1 LLWLQV
7 ITATS
12 DRQGGGVVR
21 SSNRAPGPPDPE
33 APEPTGAD
41 AALGNLLASM
51 PLAMVVID
59 PATVVQIWNPAA
71 EALFGWCRDDVVG
84 RPVPYLP
91 EGGQPERDAW
101 LATVLQG
108 QTRMLECQRRH
119 RDGFLLDVRLT
130 AAPVR
135 DCDGGVDRIVLTFE
149 DVTERNRSRHVRAGV
164 REVLEL
170 LAADTPLET
179 LLVTLIRIVEGHSR
193 NGMLGSILLMDPSG
207 RHLRHGAAP
216 SLPQPYNDAIDG
228 IEIGP
233 EVGACGKAAFTG
245 LPAHS
250 EDIAHD
256 PHWGPFRELAL
267 RHGLAACWSTPI
279 LSRAGEV
286 LGTFAMYYRQPRTP
300 DAADTALVDVVTR
313 TAMLAIE
320 RRRAELALQHR
331 TTQFQS
337 LLEQSPVGTYLVDSR
352 LHFRQINPT
361 ALRYLGNVGS
371 AEALVG
377 RSFRDLV
384 RALWPGRLAEEVIAR
399 FEHTLA
405 TGEPFTVPQFI
416 DKRPS
421 IGGTAYYHWQI
432 NRIVLP
438 DGSHGV
444 MCHFHDI
451 SEAVRSRQALALLN
465 EQAERRRRFF
475 DTILSHTPDLVCVFD
490 REHRFTYAN
499 QALLATWGRTTDEA
513 IGKTCLELGYE
524 PWHAARHDS
533 EIDQVVAT
541 RLPIR
546 GEVPFHG
553 TNGCRIYDYIFVPI
567 LGDDG
572 EVEAIAG
579 TTRDVTDRKRAEDAL
594 RESER
599 LLGQVFDAAPAFMA
613 ALRGPDLVLEKV
625 NSAYQVLVGAH
636 RSIIGRPLTE
646 ALPELAA
653 SPFPAI
659 LRRVMETG
667 EAFSGSDV
675 SVPLVRSPDGTAEDR
690 IVDFLYEP
698 LRDPDG
704 TISGVLVHGIDQT
717 DRVRAE
723 DVLRKGEQRIRF
735 VMDSMPQKIFTA
747 DAGGQVD
754 YFNPAWAEFAGLR
767 PDTLLDWSGFVH
779 PDDLADSMRAWEGAV
794 ASGEPFQCEQRFRRA
809 DGEYRWHL
817 SRATA
822 MKDEAGGVL
831 LWIGSNT
838 DIHEQR
844 ESANE
849 LRRLADELAFADRR
863 KDEFIALLAHELR
876 NPLAP
881 ISNALQIVR
890 LSDGKRNSVQF
901 ATAVMERQLSQL
913 VRLVDD
919 LLDVSRISRGKIELR
934 REPVLLSAAVGHA
947 VEAARPLA
955 RAMDQALTVTLPA
968 EPLSLSAD
976 PIRLAQIIGN
986 LLTNASKFTPRG
998 GCIRLHVEREGGEA
1012 VIRVSDTGIGI
1023 AADQLA
1029 RIFEMFTQL
1038 DTSLQRAVG
1047 GLGIGLSLVRTLVE
1061 MHGGTVCVHS
1071 DGPGTGSEFT
1081 VRLPLLAAP
1090 TATATE
1096 ARPAPAGC

>member
-1 LLWLQV
+1 L
-7 ITATS
+7 
-12 DRQGGGVVR
+12 R
-21 SSNRAPGPPDPE
+21 
-33 APEPTGAD
+33 
-41 AALGNLLASM
+41 NLLASI
-51 PLAMVVID
+51 PLAMVAID
-59 PATVVQIWNPAA
+59 SAARVQIWNPAA
-71 EALFGWCRDDVVG
+71 EALFGWSQAEVLG
-84 RPVPYLP
+84 KPVPYLP
-91 EGGQPERDAW
+91 EGSQAERDAW
-101 LATVLQG
+101 LAAVLQG
-108 QTRMLECQRRH
+108 QTRMLECQRLR
-119 RDGFLLDVRLT
+119 RDGLLLDVRLT
-130 AAPVR
+130 VAPVG
-135 DCDGGVDRIVLTFE
+135 DPDGGVDRIVLSFE
-149 DVTERNRSRHVRAGV
+149 DITERNRSLQVRAGV

-179 LLVTLIRIVEGHSR
+179 LLDTLMRIVEGHSR
-193 NGMLGSILLMDPSG
+193 NGMLGSILLMDSSG

-216 SLPQPYNDAIDG
+216 SLPQSYNDAIDG

-233 EVGACGKAAFTG
+233 EVGACGKAAFTR

-256 PHWGPFRELAL
+256 PHWGAIREIALA
-267 RHGLAACWSTPI
+267 HGLAACWSTPI
-279 LSRAGEV
+279 LSRTGEV

-320 RRRAELALQHR
+320 RRRAELALQRR
-331 TTQFQS
+331 TAQFQA

-352 LHFRQINPT
+352 LEFRQINPT

-371 AEALVG
+371 ADELVG
-377 RSFRDLV
+377 HSFRDLV
-384 RALWPGRLAEEVIAR
+384 RALWPGGLAEEVIAR
-399 FEHTLA
+399 FEYTLA
-405 TGEPFTVPQFI
+405 TGDPFTVPQFA

-421 IGGTAYYHWQI
+421 VGGTAYYHWQI

-451 SEAVRSRQALALLN
+451 SEAVRSRQALALLS

-499 QALLATWGRTTDEA
+499 QALLATWGRTMDDA

-524 PWHAARHDS
+524 PWHAERHDR
-533 EIDQVVAT
+533 EIDQVIAT
-541 RLPIR
+541 RRPIR
-546 GEVPFHG
+546 GEVPYEG
-553 TNGCRIYDYIFVPI
+553 TNGRRIYDYIFVPI
-567 LGDDG
+567 LGEDG
-572 EVEAIAG
+572 EVEAVAG
-579 TTRDVTDRKRAEDAL
+579 TTRDVTDRKQAEDAL
-594 RESER
+594 RASER

-613 ALRGPDLVLEKV
+613 ALRGPTMVIEKA
-625 NSAYQVLVGAH
+625 NAAYNALVGAH
-636 RSIIGRPLTE
+636 RRIVGRPLLE
-646 ALPELAA
+646 VLPELIGT
-653 SPFPAI
+653 PFPGI

-667 EAFSGSDV
+667 EPFHGKN
-675 SVPLVRSPDGTAEDR
+675 VPVALTRRDDGTVEER
-690 IVDFLYEP
+690 IVDFVYEP
-698 LRDPDG
+698 LVEVDG
-704 TISGVLVHGIDQT
+704 TVSGVLVHGT
-717 DRVRAE
+717 DLTERVLAE
-723 DVLRKGEQRIRF
+723 DALRQGEQRIRF

-747 DAGGQVD
+747 DARGQVD
-754 YFNPAWAEFAGLR
+754 YFNPAWTEFTGHPL
-767 PDTLLDWSGFVH
+767 DEITDWSLFVH
-779 PDDLADSMRAWEGAV
+779 PDDLAESVQAWETAV
-794 ASGEPFQCEQRFRRA
+794 ATGGPFQCEQRFRRI

-822 MKDEAGGVL
+822 MKDEAGEVL

-849 LRRLADELAFADRR
+849 LRRLADELSCADRR

-890 LSDGKRNSVQF
+890 LSDGKKNSEQF
-901 ATAVMERQLSQL
+901 AAAVMERQVSQL

-919 LLDVSRISRGKIELR
+919 LLDVSRISRGKIALR
-934 REPVLLSAAVGHA
+934 RENIVLATAVGHA

-955 RAMDQALTVTLPA
+955 RSMDQALTVTLPR
-968 EPLSLSAD
+968 EPLQLSAD

-998 GCIRLHVEREGGEA
+998 GSIRLQVDREDDLA
-1012 VIRVSDTGIGI
+1012 VIRVRDTGIGI
-1023 AADQLA
+1023 AADELN

-1047 GLGIGLSLVRTLVE
+1047 GLGIGLSLVKTLVE
-1061 MHGGTVCVHS
+1061 MHGGSVTVHS
-1071 DGPGTGSEFT
+1071 DGPGTGSLFT
-1081 VRLPLLAAP
+1081 VRLPLLSQAP
-1090 TATATE
+1090 
-1096 ARPAPAGC
+1096 PSPAGESVGDR